1 MAINAVD
8 RVRQGACWEW
18 SERTWLGGVW
28 AQGGKGADYAG
39 SWEKGEWP
47 GVQHSCNDSWDP
59 PPRSGQRGQEAESTE
74 CKREVTEGF
83 LAEKWHDL
91 ECFERFFP
99 PVCPTKVSVGY
110 KSRKEQG
117 EWLGGCCTNPGGA
130 PVAEVGRSGLIL
142 GWENRANRSCYV
154 V

>member
-47 GVQHSCNDSWDP
+47 GVQHSCNDSWDSP
-59 PPRSGQRGQEAESTE
+59 EIRTEGTGSRKHWVQEGSHWRIFS
-74 CKREVTEGF
+74 REVTWSGMF
-83 LAEKWHDL
+83 WKV
-91 ECFERFFP
+91 FP

>member
-18 SERTWLGGVW
+18 SERTWLGVFEHTE
-28 AQGGKGADYAG
+28 GKEQTMQVPGRRG
-39 SWEKGEWP
+39 SGQECSIAAMTHET
-47 GVQHSCNDSWDP
+47 

-142 GWENRANRSCYV
+142 GWENRANRSCYMV
-154 V
+154 